1 MLGKLKDS
9 IKNQMTQGATPEKLS
24 QSLTAGLLIGCF
36 PVIGVTTML
45 SGLAGYFFKLNH
57 IVIQSANYI
66 MYPVQILLVPV
77 YIKLTSVIVDI
88 GDVPI
93 RPGLIIELFKNDTS
107 LFFKT
112 YALVGVYSVL
122 LWSIVAPLVF
132 FGLNRLTLPFV
143 KKISVSLK

>member
-1 MLGKLKDS
+1 MFSKLKDS

-24 QSLTAGLLIGCF
+24 QSLTAGILIGCF
-36 PVIGVTTML
+36 PVIGVTTLL

-93 RPGLIIELFKNDTS
+93 RPDLIIELFKDDTA

-112 YALVGVYSVL
+112 YAIVGVYSVI
-122 LWSIVAPLVF
+122 LWSVF
-132 FGLNRLTLPFV
+132 ASVCFWGLNRLVLPLV
-143 KKISVSLK
+143 LKLKKSQ